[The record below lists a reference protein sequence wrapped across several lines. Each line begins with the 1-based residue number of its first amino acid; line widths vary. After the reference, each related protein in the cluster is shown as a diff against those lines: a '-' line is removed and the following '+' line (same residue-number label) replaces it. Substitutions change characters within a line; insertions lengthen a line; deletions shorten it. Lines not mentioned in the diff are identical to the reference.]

1 MSVSFRNPEL
11 YIKVK
16 ALVEKAIPIM
26 EPDVRESWGIKKQII
41 QKRNPFFYTLLSKS
55 KPEFERMILTYK
67 YYHIEKLP
75 EFESC
80 EQCVRSDLVIS
91 KYINSH
97 VGTARGLTWIWTPH
111 HLYYMLERLVED
123 LFYNE
128 KSSPELFDSLYED
141 FESFCYEGILPI
153 RDNAPLHNFNVKGV
167 IQDLDMGGIII
178 RNAVNTFEP
187 IILDESLRIKKI
199 SHREYR
205 ELFNLMEEVH
215 LDLFEVGE
223 PNYAIECDV
232 REPVVSQREKPTE
245 NPDLVFESE
254 KSIDAVITAFR
265 LFRSFFIGYSNIFP
279 FKDLD
284 VFVTLKHKPKYIV
297 SEKQF
302 DQPYILDKED
312 IPEFQTFWKDFGS
325 ILKEVHG
332 DSRKWKELSSA
343 IGHFNSSY
351 NRTNDR
357 DKLIDLSVCVEALFQ
372 SEGRIGGTIPH
383 KFSLR
388 LARLIGKTPSERREL
403 YSQIKKLS
411 DQRGQAVHASS
422 RDHFDYKCL
431 EEFVRVAIKEYLKR
445 IKDNDSITHED
456 IIDSLDY
463 E

>member
-1 MSVSFRNPEL
+1 MFTSFHNPEL
-11 YIKVK
+11 YAKVK

-26 EPDVRESWGIKKQII
+26 ESDVKEAWGIKTQIL
-41 QKRNPFFYTLLSKS
+41 QKPNPFFYTLLSTS
-55 KPEFERMILTYK
+55 KPEFERMILTYR

-80 EQCVRSDLVIS
+80 EQFMKCDPVIS

-97 VGTARGLTWIWTPH
+97 VGTRRGLTWIWTPH
-111 HLYYMLERLVED
+111 HVYYMLERLVEQ
-123 LFYNE
+123 LFYKQKYE
-128 KSSPELFDSLYED
+128 PELFDSLYKD
-141 FESFCYEGILPI
+141 FESFCYEGIIPI

-167 IQDLDMGGIII
+167 IKDLNLAGIVIH
-178 RNAVNTFEP
+178 NAVNTFEP
-187 IILDESLRIKKI
+187 IILDENLRIKKI
-199 SHREYR
+199 SHGEYR

-215 LDLFEVGE
+215 LNLFEVGE

-232 REPVVSQREKPTE
+232 REQVISQRKKPTE
-245 NPDLVFESE
+245 VPDLVFDSE
-254 KSIDAVITAFR
+254 NSIDAVITAFR

-297 SEKQF
+297 SEKQL
-302 DQPYILDKED
+302 DQPYVLYKED
-312 IPEFQTFWKDFGS
+312 ILEFQTFWKDFGG
-325 ILKEVHG
+325 ILKDVHS

-351 NRTNDR
+351 NRRNDR
-357 DKLIDLSVCVEALFQ
+357 DKLIDLSVCVEAIFQ
-372 SEGRIGGTIPH
+372 SEGSIGGTIPH

-388 LARLIGKTPSERREL
+388 LTRLIGKTPSERREL
-403 YSQIKKLS
+403 YLKIKKLS

-431 EEFVRVAIKEYLKR
+431 EEFVRVAIKEYLQR
-445 IKDNDSITHED
+445 IKSNDSITHED
-456 IIDSLDY
+456 IINSLDY
-463 E
+463 D